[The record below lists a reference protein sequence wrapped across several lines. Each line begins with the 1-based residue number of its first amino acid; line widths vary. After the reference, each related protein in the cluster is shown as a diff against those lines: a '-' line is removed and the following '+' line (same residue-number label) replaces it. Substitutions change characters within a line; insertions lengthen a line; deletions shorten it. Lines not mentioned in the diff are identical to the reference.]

1 MQKIEEEYKQLD
13 QSAHRYEENYQT
25 FQMPKKFNFP
35 TICLTR
41 DEIIEFNEECK
52 RSGIGLKVVPLSD
65 YLNLNKPQGIHTDPD
80 SVIEVLGNSAI
91 NLKEEVKEEEPKSK
105 EDSKSESSIK
115 IIEELQ
121 NNSNNQFLNKKKR
134 RTTIDDKS
142 KESSKSSEEIN
153 YSLYSE
159 NSSFSIEINKKGLK
173 WDEIKND
180 MKNKKMDKRK
190 NNSKKSKKPKMKNS
204 SKKDINIDFSNIFK
218 KIKETCDYNKNE
230 ENRFEEVIREIED
243 KSKNLTENGLI
254 QMANQRK
261 IRHIGYQFSIDELRK
276 KNLNYLE
283 NLLVDI
289 NQNSECFDKLDQNRN
304 PTIRAKEKK
313 EEFIRISKERKE
325 KRKIEKE
332 EKRKNMSQNNIIKK
346 NRDSSDEEDSE
357 SSIDEN
363 F

>member
-1 MQKIEEEYKQLD
+1 MQKIEEENKQLD

-80 SVIEVLGNSAI
+80 TVIEVLGNSAI
-91 NLKEEVKEEEPKSK
+91 NLKEEVEEEEPKSK

-180 MKNKKMDKRK
+180 MKNKKIDKM
-190 NNSKKSKKPKMKNS
+190 PKMKNS
-204 SKKDINIDFSNIFK
+204 SKKDINSNFSNIFK

-261 IRHIGYQFSIDELRK
+261 IRLIGYQFSIDELRK

-332 EKRKNMSQNNIIKK
+332 EKRKNMNQNNNIKK